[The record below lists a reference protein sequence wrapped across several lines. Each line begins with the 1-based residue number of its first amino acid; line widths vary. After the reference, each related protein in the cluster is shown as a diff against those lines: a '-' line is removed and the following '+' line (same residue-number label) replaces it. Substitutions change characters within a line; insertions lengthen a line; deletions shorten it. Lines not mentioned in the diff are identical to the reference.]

1 MTRKNNKYP
10 FRKNAAETSKSVK
23 KKPKEITPNRA
34 VGKIGYCDNATLGI
48 TDKYG
53 KPIKG
58 GHYVFIRELDGTG
71 KCNVNIVTSL
81 ENKNGD
87 FDNFKLGKLKRGYL
101 YPVPKPDADFKQWSA
116 INLDGNINGIAV
128 SKIKNIG
135 KVKMRKRHRFFVS
148 KFTKRK

>member
-10 FRKNAAETSKSVK
+10 FRKNAAETSKSGK
-23 KKPKEITPNRA
+23 KKPKEVTPNRA

-48 TDKYG
+48 MDING

-58 GHYVFIRELDGTG
+58 GHYVYIRELDGTG
-71 KCNVNIVTSL
+71 KCNVNVITSL
-81 ENKNGD
+81 ENKNGVYD
-87 FDNFKLGKLKRGYL
+87 LRKISKVKHGYL
-101 YPVPKPDADFKQWSA
+101 YPVPKNDASFTQWSA

>member
-10 FRKNAAETSKSVK
+10 SKKNTTAAKSGK
-23 KKPKEITPNRA
+23 EKPKEITPNRA

-48 TDKYG
+48 VDKYG

-58 GHYVFIRELDGTG
+58 GHYVYIRELDGTG

-81 ENKNGD
+81 EDKNEWYQIE
-87 FDNFKLGKLKRGYL
+87 KLHKVKRGML

-135 KVKMRKRHRFFVS
+135 KVKMRKRHRFFVN